1 MSIIFVAVVA
11 SLLAL
16 GQCNKNFTVTSEVVF
31 DLEVKNYNGKGDDI
45 SGKVV
50 IGLFGETAPVSVLNF
65 KTLCEGYT
73 PPSKTKLSYRN
84 TICHR
89 MVKDM
94 LIQCGDVFNLDG
106 RGSTSI
112 YGERFN
118 DENFIIS
125 FSSGGI
131 VGYAN
136 KGRDSN
142 GSQFFIT
149 LGPSRFFD
157 KKHVAFGKV
166 LKGYQYLQAINRM
179 GNQENSQLPKR
190 TIKFTDCNVNEVKKY
205 ELTEKDMK
213 TDDLEGIVTF

>member
-1 MSIIFVAVVA
+1 MSLLLVAVVA
-11 SLLAL
+11 SVLAI

-31 DLEVKNYNGKGDDI
+31 DLEVKNYNGNGDDI
-45 SGKVV
+45 SGKLV

-73 PPSKTKLSYRN
+73 APSKAKLSYRN
-84 TICHR
+84 TYCHR
-89 MVKDM
+89 LVRDM
-94 LIQCGDVFNLDG
+94 LVQCGDVFGLDG

-112 YGERFN
+112 YGEHFN

-125 FSSGGI
+125 YTSGGI
-131 VGYAN
+131 IGYAN
-136 KGRDSN
+136 KGRDTN

-149 LGPSRFFD
+149 FGASRFFD

-179 GNQENSQLPKR
+179 GPQEKNQTPKR
-190 TIKFTDCNVNEVKKY
+190 PIRFTDCAVNEVKKY